1 MAGFISGFRAGRS
14 DELQR
19 QQLKSQDQALRYK
32 MGIDAEDRVFKY
44 SKEMRDQA
52 TFLRNNDNALIKQ
65 ALGMYAM
72 GEEVDATPELV
83 EAFNRSPMKK
93 VLMEDPNPLI
103 ADISVTMSNLGSFQ
117 TGQLSPEEAWGPEVE
132 RVLTLA
138 MDDRLNMIEG
148 QSINGRPIIE
158 RKIMGIRPAIN
169 PETGEMRM
177 EGNDP
182 IVNLMIAVKDQQG
195 GDFLKNEDGTLALY
209 PLTELGT
216 ADPNDQLEPIRVS
229 SLIDRIQG
237 IDQTAKFKK
246 IQPEEA
252 KTLLSTMSG
261 SGISINTVEST
272 KQQGIKQAN
281 IRAGKVIDADQNTG
295 FLAAQNIQSLS
306 TMSGI
311 MESSLRIEEE
321 TGAPNFFGATGEL
334 RLQIAKIGEAL
345 GMKGQ
350 FFNSRAIASASAFF
364 AEAGKMSLQFI
375 QQTKGA
381 ISEKEMALFAQ
392 MSTNLN
398 TNIEGNRL
406 IIAIAMNYERSK
418 DVLGRAA
425 SDFTTMVARGEINP
439 KTGKPYVD
447 ADYIEYKQEVIDRN
461 NLFDGVDVNFIN
473 QVLDKES
480 NGGVKYIRNADGS
493 AGIYARQGDGWV
505 ELENEDEVNQ
515 AFLNT

>member
-32 MGIDAEDRVFKY
+32 MGIDAEDRVFKF

-52 TFLRNNDNALIKQ
+52 TFQRNNDNALIKQ

-72 GEEVDATPELV
+72 GEEVDSSPELV
-83 EAFNRSPMKK
+83 GAFNRSPMKK
-93 VLMEDPNPLI
+93 VLMEDPNALI

-117 TGQLSPEEAWGPEVE
+117 TGQLSPEEAWSPEVE

-138 MDDRLNMIEG
+138 MDDRLNMLEG

-169 PETGEMRM
+169 AETGEMRM

-182 IVNLMIAVKDQQG
+182 ILNVMIAVKDQQG
-195 GDFLKNEDGTLALY
+195 GDFLKNEDGSLALY

-246 IQPEEA
+246 IQPDAA

-281 IRAGKVIDADQNTG
+281 IRSGKVIDEDLTVGNTSMS
-295 FLAAQNIQSLS
+295 NIQALS
-306 TMSGI
+306 TMSGL
-311 MESSLRIEEE
+311 MDSALRLEQE
-321 TGAPNFFGATGEL
+321 GGPNFMGAFGEL
-334 RLQIAKIGEAL
+334 KLQMAKIGEAF
-345 GMKGQ
+345 GMTNQ
-350 FFNSRAIASASAFF
+350 FFDSASIANASAFF

-398 TNIEGNRL
+398 LNPEGNRL
-406 IIAIAMNYERSK
+406 IIAIAMNYARSQ

-425 SDFTTMVARGEINP
+425 ADFTTMVARGEINP
-439 KTGKPYVD
+439 ETGKPYVD
-447 ADYIEYKQEVIDRN
+447 ADYLEYKQEIIDRN
-461 NLFDGVDVNFIN
+461 SLFDGVGEDFIN
-473 QVLDKES
+473 QVLNKETE
-480 NGGVKYIRNADGS
+480 GGVRYIRNEDGS
-493 AGIYARQGDGWV
+493 SSIYARQGDGWV
-505 ELENEDEVNQ
+505 ELETKQEVNQ